1 MQQSELTRIEIV
13 REKSEAVFP
22 HASGVTSLRVVDTVL
37 RSNTFATK
45 MLSKTKRFG
54 AATMDFPIKFQLGT
68 AIQSFLGFDALPTS
82 FTDTRV
88 LLKYNPKFVAANVAL
103 AGTDILANNTAAK
116 VLDLTKVEMQ
126 SRAQDLADGLGT
138 MLWSD
143 GTGNGSKDILGLT
156 ALVDD
161 GTSTTTIGGLTRAT
175 YTTLNSTRTVA
186 ATLSLATMRTLY
198 NAIADATV
206 APTRAYTDY
215 PTWALFEQLL
225 QPQEKIFKEV
235 NIVPNYKGY
244 EGFAGL
250 MYAGMEVV
258 PDRKSTS
265 GSLVFLNENFI
276 DFYGLDADLEAF
288 EGSKKVD
295 VAGKL
300 FTGNM
305 YNEVSNLGFY
315 WTGFIKTTTQFA
327 FNSFIVLAGNLC
339 TDNPRRHGKL
349 VSIAGV

>member
-1 MQQSELTRIEIV
+1 MAFDNVVDTLTLEEIV
-13 REKSEAVFP
+13 P
-22 HASGVTSLRVVDTVL
+22 RVVDTVL

-54 AATMDFPIKFQLGT
+54 AATMDFPIKYQVGT

-88 LLKYNPKFVAANVAL
+88 LLKYNPRFVAANVAL

-116 VLDLTKVEMQ
+116 VLDLTRVEMQ
-126 SRAQDLADGLGT
+126 SRAQDLADGIGT

-143 GTGNGSKDILGLT
+143 GTGNSNKDFLGLG
-156 ALVDD
+156 ALVDN
-161 GTSTTTIGGLTRAT
+161 GTNVATIGGLSRAT
-175 YTTLNSTRTVA
+175 YTTLQGTVTSSPTLALSTI
-186 ATLSLATMRTLY
+186 RTLW
-198 NAIADATV
+198 NAIADATI
-206 APTRAYTDY
+206 APTRGYMDY
-215 PTWALFEQLL
+215 PTWALYEQLL

-235 NIVPNYKGY
+235 NVVPNYKGY

-250 MYAGMEVV
+250 MYAGMEFVA
-258 PDRKSTS
+258 DRKATA
-265 GSLVFLNENFI
+265 GQLVLINENFM

-288 EGSKKVD
+288 EGSRKVD

-300 FTGNM
+300 FAGNA
-305 YNEVSNLGFY
+305 YNSVGNLGFY
-315 WTGFIKTTTQFA
+315 WTGFIKSNNQYA
-327 FNSFIVLAGNLC
+327 FNSYIIQAGNLI

-349 VSIAGV
+349 TGITGV

>member
-1 MQQSELTRIEIV
+1 MAFDNVVDTLTLEEIV
-13 REKSEAVFP
+13 P
-22 HASGVTSLRVVDTVL
+22 RVVDTVL

-54 AATMDFPIKFQLGT
+54 AATMDFPIKYQVGT

-88 LLKYNPKFVAANVAL
+88 LMKYNPRFVAANVAL

-116 VLDLTKVEMQ
+116 VLDLTRVEMQ

-138 MLWSD
+138 MLWGN
-143 GTGNGSKDILGLT
+143 GTGNSNKDFLGLG
-156 ALVDD
+156 ALVDN
-161 GTSTTTIGGLTRAT
+161 GNTVATIGGLSRST
-175 YTTLNSTRTVA
+175 YTTLQGTVTSSPTLALSTI
-186 ATLSLATMRTLY
+186 RTLW
-198 NAIADATV
+198 NAIADATI
-206 APTRAYTDY
+206 APTRGYMDY
-215 PTWALFEQLL
+215 PTWALYEQLL

-235 NIVPNYKGY
+235 NVVPNYKGY

-250 MYAGMEVV
+250 MYAGMEFVA
-258 PDRKSTS
+258 DRKATA
-265 GSLVFLNENFI
+265 GQLVLINENFM

-288 EGSKKVD
+288 EGSRKVD

-300 FTGNM
+300 FTGNA
-305 YNEVSNLGFY
+305 YNSIGNLGFY
-315 WTGFIKTTTQFA
+315 WTGFIKSNNQFA
-327 FNSFIVLAGNLC
+327 FNSFIIQAGNLL

-349 VSIAGV
+349 TGITGV

>member
-1 MQQSELTRIEIV
+1 MDTLTLEEIV
-13 REKSEAVFP
+13 P
-22 HASGVTSLRVVDTVL
+22 RVVDTVL
-37 RSNTFATK
+37 RANTFATK

-54 AATMDFPIKFQLGT
+54 AATMDFPIKYQVGT

-88 LLKYNPKFVAANVAL
+88 LMKYNPRFVAANVAL
-103 AGTDILANNTAAK
+103 AGTDILANKTAAK

-126 SRAQDLADGLGT
+126 SRAQDLADGIGT

-143 GTGNGSKDILGLT
+143 GTGNSNKDFLGLG
-156 ALVDD
+156 AIVDN
-161 GTSTTTIGGLTRAT
+161 GNSVATIGGLSRST
-175 YTTLNSTRTVA
+175 YTTLQSTVTAA
-186 ATLSLATMRTLY
+186 ATLSLATMRTLF

-206 APTRAYTDY
+206 IPTRAYTDY
-215 PTWALFEQLL
+215 PTWALYEQLL

-258 PDRKSTS
+258 PDRKATA
-265 GSLVFLNENFI
+265 GNLVFLNENFI

-300 FTGNM
+300 FTGNS
-305 YNEVSNLGFY
+305 YNEVGNLGFY
-315 WTGFIKTTTQFA
+315 WTGFIKINTQFA
-327 FNSFIVLAGNLC
+327 LNSFIILAGNLC

-349 VSIAGV
+349 TGITSV

>member
-1 MQQSELTRIEIV
+1 MAFDNVVDTITLEEIV
-13 REKSEAVFP
+13 P
-22 HASGVTSLRVVDTVL
+22 RVVDTVL

-54 AATMDFPIKFQLGT
+54 AATIDFPIKYQIGT

-88 LLKYNPKFVAANVAL
+88 LMKYNPKFVAANVAL

-116 VLDLTKVEMQ
+116 VLDLTRVEMQ

-138 MLWSD
+138 MFWSD
-143 GTGNGSKDILGLT
+143 GTGNSSKDMLGL
-156 ALVDD
+156 AAIVDD
-161 GTSTTTIGGLTRAT
+161 GTSIATIGGLARAT
-175 YTTLNSTRTVA
+175 YTTLKSTVTTA
-186 ATLSLATMRTLY
+186 ATLSLSTMRTLY

-206 APTRAYTDY
+206 APTRSYTDY
-215 PTWALFEQLL
+215 ASWALYEQLL

-235 NIVPNYKGY
+235 NIVPNYKMY
-244 EGFAGL
+244 EGVAGL
-250 MYAGMEVV
+250 MYAAMEIV
-258 PDRKSTS
+258 PDRKATS
-265 GSLVFLNENFI
+265 GVMAFLNENFL
-276 DFYGLDADLEAF
+276 DFYGLDAQIPDWA
-288 EGSKKVD
+288 GGKKVD

-315 WTGFIKTTTQFA
+315 WTGFIKVNTQYA
-327 FNSFIVLAGNLC
+327 YNSFIILAGNLL

-349 VSIAGV
+349 TSIAGI

>member
-1 MQQSELTRIEIV
+1 MTLEEII
-13 REKSEAVFP
+13 P
-22 HASGVTSLRVVDTVL
+22 RVVDTVL
-37 RSNTFATK
+37 RANTFATK

-54 AATMDFPIKFQLGT
+54 AATMDFPIKYQVGT

-88 LLKYNPKFVAANVAL
+88 LMKYNPRFVAANVAL
-103 AGTDILANNTAAK
+103 AGTDLISNNTAAK

-126 SRAQDLADGLGT
+126 SRAQDLADGIGT

-143 GTGNGSKDILGLT
+143 GTGNSNKDLLGLG
-156 ALVDD
+156 AIVDS
-161 GTSTTTIGGLTRAT
+161 GSNVATIGGLSRST
-175 YTTLNSTRTVA
+175 YTTLASTVTAA

-215 PTWALFEQLL
+215 PSWALYEQLL

-250 MYAGMEVV
+250 MYAGMEIV
-258 PDRKSTS
+258 PDRKATT
-265 GSLVFLNENFI
+265 GQMVFLNENYV
-276 DFYGLDADLEAF
+276 DFYGLDASLEQFDGA
-288 EGSKKVD
+288 KKVD

-300 FTGNM
+300 FAGNQ

-315 WTGFIKTTTQFA
+315 WTGFIKVNTQFA
-327 FNSFIVLAGNLC
+327 FNSFIILAGNLC

-349 VSIAGV
+349 TGITGI

>member
-1 MQQSELTRIEIV
+1 M
-13 REKSEAVFP
+13 
-22 HASGVTSLRVVDTVL
+22 RVVDTVL
-37 RSNTFATK
+37 RSNTFLTK
-45 MLSKTKRFG
+45 VLSKTKRFG
-54 AATMDFPIKFQLGT
+54 AATMDFPIKYQVGT

-116 VLDLTKVEMQ
+116 VLDLTRVEMQ

-138 MLWSD
+138 QAWSD
-143 GTGNGSKDILGLT
+143 GTGNSSKDILGLG
-156 ALVDD
+156 AIVDD
-161 GTSTTTIGGLTRAT
+161 GSSVATIGGLSRST
-175 YTTLNSTRTVA
+175 YTTLKSTVTA
-186 ATLSLATMRTLY
+186 ASTLSLAAMRTLW
-198 NAIADATV
+198 NAIADASV

-215 PTWALFEQLL
+215 PSWALYERLL

-235 NIVPNYKGY
+235 NIVPGYKGY

-250 MYAGMEVV
+250 MYAGMEIV
-258 PDRKSTS
+258 PDRKATS
-265 GSLVFLNENFI
+265 GVMAFLNENFL

-300 FTGNM
+300 FAGNM
-305 YNEVSNLGFY
+305 YNEVGNLGFY

-327 FNSFIVLAGNLC
+327 FNSFIVLAGNLL

-349 VSIAGV
+349 TGITTV

>member
-1 MQQSELTRIEIV
+1 MAFDNVVDTLTLEEII
-13 REKSEAVFP
+13 P
-22 HASGVTSLRVVDTVL
+22 RVVDTVL
-37 RSNTFATK
+37 RGNMFATK

-54 AATMDFPIKFQLGT
+54 AATMDFPIKYQIGT
-68 AIQSFLGFDALPTS
+68 AITSFIGFDTLPTA

-88 LLKYNPKFVAANVAL
+88 LLKYNPKFVTANVAL

-116 VLDLTKVEMQ
+116 VIDLTKAEMQ
-126 SRAQDLADGLGT
+126 SRAQDLADGIGT
-138 MLWSD
+138 MMWLD
-143 GTGNGSKDILGLT
+143 GTGNNSKDLLGL
-156 ALVDD
+156 AAIVDN
-161 GTSTTTIGGLTRAT
+161 GNSVATIGGLSRST
-175 YTTLNSTRTVA
+175 YPTLDSTVTA
-186 ATLSLATMRTLY
+186 ASTLSLATMRTMW

-206 APTRAYTDY
+206 APTRIYTDY
-215 PTWALFEQLL
+215 PSWALFEQLL

-244 EGFAGL
+244 EGFAGF

-258 PDRKSTS
+258 ADRKATA
-265 GSLVFLNENFI
+265 GQMVYLNENYI
-276 DFYGLDADLEAF
+276 DFYGLDAELEAF
-288 EGSKKVD
+288 ENAKKVD

-300 FTGNM
+300 FTGNQ

-315 WTGFIKTTTQFA
+315 WTGWIKTQTQFA

-349 VSIAGV
+349 TGITNI

>member
-1 MQQSELTRIEIV
+1 MAFDNVVDVLTLEEIV
-13 REKSEAVFP
+13 P
-22 HASGVTSLRVVDTVL
+22 RVVDTVL
-37 RSNTFATK
+37 RGNMFATK

-54 AATMDFPIKFQLGT
+54 AATMDFPIKYQVGT

-88 LLKYNPKFVAANVAL
+88 LMKYNPRFTAANVAL

-126 SRAQDLADGLGT
+126 SRAQDLADGIGT
-138 MLWSD
+138 MLWGN
-143 GTGNGSKDILGLT
+143 GTGNSNKDFLGLG
-156 ALVDD
+156 AIVDN
-161 GTSTTTIGGLTRAT
+161 GNTVATIGGLSRST
-175 YTTLNSTRTVA
+175 YTTLQSTVTSA
-186 ATLSLATMRTLY
+186 STLSLATMRTMW
-198 NAIADATV
+198 NAISDATI
-206 APTRAYTDY
+206 APTRIYTDY
-215 PTWALFEQLL
+215 PSWALYEQLL

-235 NIVPNYKGY
+235 NVVPNYKGY

-250 MYAGMEVV
+250 MYAGMEAVA
-258 PDRKSTS
+258 DRKATS
-265 GSLVFLNENFI
+265 GQMVFLNENYV

-288 EGSKKVD
+288 EGSRKVD

-300 FTGNM
+300 FAGNQ
-305 YNEVSNLGFY
+305 YNEVGNLGFY
-315 WTGFIKTTTQFA
+315 WTGFIKVNTQFA

-349 VSIAGV
+349 TGITTV